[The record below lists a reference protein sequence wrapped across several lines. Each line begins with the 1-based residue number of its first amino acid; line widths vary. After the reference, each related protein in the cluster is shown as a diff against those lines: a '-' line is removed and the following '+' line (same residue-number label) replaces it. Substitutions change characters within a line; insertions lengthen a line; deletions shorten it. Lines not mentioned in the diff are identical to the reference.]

1 MIVNAGATA
10 HKGVDLVMTANRR
23 TGPEREVTHSRD
35 RPRRRPRRTSTMLT
49 LTPMATAAVRK
60 LVAATE
66 TDSDGGL
73 RIAPGEP
80 ASDGP
85 ELSLRIVDAPED
97 RDRTVETDGVHVF
110 LEPTVVDWL
119 DDKLLDAT
127 VDSGSVRFALFQRK
141 DEAGESP
148 AP

>member
-1 MIVNAGATA
+1 V
-10 HKGVDLVMTANRR
+10 
-23 TGPEREVTHSRD
+23 
-35 RPRRRPRRTSTMLT
+35 LT

-66 TDSDGGL
+66 IDADGGL

-97 RDRTVETDGVHVF
+97 TDRTLETDGVHVF
-110 LEPTVVDWL
+110 LEPTVADWL
-119 DDKLLDAT
+119 NDKLLDAT
-127 VDSGSVRFALFQRK
+127 VDSGTVRFALLHRE
-141 DEAGESP
+141 DGAGGSP